1 MPFEKGQSGNP
12 SGRPKGSKSPHAMQW
27 ERLSSAIV
35 GIHADRFNQ
44 ELQGLEGKDFI
55 DAYTKILK
63 WFKPTLTSIEA
74 TGANGE
80 ALNFTINLKP
90 TDGSRDQQGVLP
102 DTDRPE

>member
-1 MPFEKGQSGNP
+1 MPFKEGHKLSGNRKGIGNKNTADLKTAIANFTLGKFETINTLYEEL
-12 SGRPKGSKSPHAMQW
+12 SPKEKADFLTKLLPYILS
-27 ERLSSAIV
+27 RLA
-35 GIHADRFNQ
+35 
-44 ELQGLEGKDFI
+44 
-55 DAYTKILK
+55 
-63 WFKPTLTSIEA
+63 SIEA